1 MYGYEKTE
9 SGIYTFAI
17 AAISVHPQILK
28 NAHHQKVDVQQ
39 GLFEVSRSVLA
50 QYSTLFIGSS
60 PNHIRVIKKG
70 KTSEASS
77 TTRSIVLHSSL
88 ASVDD
93 RRHYRQ

>member
-50 QYSTLFIGSS
+50 
-60 PNHIRVIKKG
+60 
-70 KTSEASS
+70 
-77 TTRSIVLHSSL
+77 
-88 ASVDD
+88 
-93 RRHYRQ
+93 